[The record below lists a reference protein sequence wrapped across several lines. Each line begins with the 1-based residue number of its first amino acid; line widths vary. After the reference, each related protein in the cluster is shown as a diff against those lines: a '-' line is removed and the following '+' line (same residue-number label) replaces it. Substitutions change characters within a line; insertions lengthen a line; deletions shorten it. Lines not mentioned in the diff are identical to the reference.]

1 MMLRADDE
9 IPLYQQLYQQ
19 LRDKIENGALEV
31 GAKLPSMREL
41 AADYGISRLTAR
53 KAIEM
58 LVNDGYVYVHHGKG
72 AFVIHSRM
80 LQGPVA
86 VLTPPDI
93 APEQAEMPSSRVVS
107 VETVEA
113 DALLA
118 ERLRILPGDKVV
130 RLEHAECVAGIPVVL
145 AVSWLPYEL
154 CADVVNSEGPC
165 ESLPAVLEK
174 SLGIPLRQTEETVRA
189 ALATPRE
196 LAVLELPAP
205 SALLLVHRTTYTA
218 QGRVVEYARVAY
230 RADHYRIDLPPKLW
244 Q

>member
-1 MMLRADDE
+1 MMLHADHAA
-9 IPLYQQLYQQ
+9 PLYQQLYWQ
-19 LRDKIENGALEV
+19 LRDQIENGVLEV

-41 AADYGISRLTAR
+41 AADYGICRLTAR

-72 AFVIHSRM
+72 TFVIRSGM
-80 LQGPVA
+80 SQGPVA

-93 APEQAEMPSSRVVS
+93 APAQAETSSSRVVS
-107 VETVEA
+107 VETVVA
-113 DALLA
+113 DAPLA
-118 ERLRILPGDKVV
+118 ERLRIFPGDKVV

-154 CADVVNSEGPC
+154 CADVLDSGMAC
-165 ESLPAVLEK
+165 ESLSAVLEN
-174 SLGIPLRQTEETVRA
+174 SLGVPLRQTEETVRA
-189 ALATPRE
+189 VLATPHE
-196 LAVLELPAP
+196 LAVLDLPAP
-205 SALLLVHRTTYTA
+205 SALLLVNRMTYTE

-230 RADHYRIDLPPKLW
+230 RADRYHIDLPSKLW